1 MIQRIVEI
9 VNENFMKVDILN
21 GVGTAQ
27 KIFYEKNIDCFP
39 AYEED
44 KLVGVVTKKELV
56 AAHPNRIIIDVMSDK
71 YKCVDC
77 NTYSW
82 EVRKIFD
89 LDKDIDVVFVEENNE
104 IIGFVTNVTLRIE
117 LGKHIDL
124 LTGLY
129 KKEYMVYNAY
139 NLIKSGQ
146 DMAMIFIDLNNFGYI
161 DKKYG
166 HINGD
171 KILKSIAEILKA
183 NVPLDSYLCRYA
195 GDEFAILTPYCIND
209 SKELAEEIIRSI
221 NKFKFPNNIPVS
233 ASIGIT
239 GCRFNNKKTEN
250 IQKLINQ
257 LVNVSSLAS
266 TKAKKNN
273 CSIIIENMDIA

>member
-1 MIQRIVEI
+1 MIQRIGEI
-9 VNENFMKVDILN
+9 ANKSFMKVDILN
-21 GVGTAQ
+21 GVRTAQ
-27 KIFYEKNIDCFP
+27 KFFYEKDIECFP
-39 AYEED
+39 AYED
-44 KLVGVVTKKELV
+44 GKLVGLVTKKELV
-56 AAHPNRIIIDVMSDK
+56 AAHPNRIIIDVMSRK
-71 YKCVDC
+71 YKCVDY
-77 NTYSW
+77 NTYVW
-82 EVRKIFD
+82 KVREIFD
-89 LDKDIDVVFVEENNE
+89 LNKDINVIFVEENND
-104 IIGFVTNVTLRIE
+104 IIGFVTNTTLRIE

-146 DMAMIFIDLNNFGYI
+146 DMAIIFIDLNNFGYI

-171 KILKSIAEILKA
+171 RILKDIAEILKE
-183 NVPLDSYLCRYA
+183 NTPLEAYLCRYA
-195 GDEFAILTPYCIND
+195 GDEFAILTPYCISD
-209 SKELAEEIIRSI
+209 SKELAEEIINSI
-221 NKFKFPNNIPVS
+221 NKFEFPNNIPVS

-239 GCRFNNKKTEN
+239 GCRFNNKKTAN